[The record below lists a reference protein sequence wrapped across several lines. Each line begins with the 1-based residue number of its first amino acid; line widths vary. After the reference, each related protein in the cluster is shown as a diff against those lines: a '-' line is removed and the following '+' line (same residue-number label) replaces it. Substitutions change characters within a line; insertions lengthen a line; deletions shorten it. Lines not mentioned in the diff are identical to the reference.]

1 MAACSMG
8 GVAKKCKANPYSMF
22 LCKESKRLTA
32 KFKKENKTWDIKK
45 YSALL
50 KKEYYK
56 SKYYKG
62 PAKTVATKKRPAAKR
77 PAAKRPAAKKRKP
90 TKK

>member
-1 MAACSMG
+1 MG

-32 KFKKENKTWDIKK
+32 KFKRENKTWDIKK

-62 PAKTVATKKRPAAKR
+62 PSVTPKRKPPAKKPAAKKATKKRT
-77 PAAKRPAAKKRKP
+77 